1 MLAVQQPPRAPLL
14 LAALAYAVGLW
25 IGKYAWRAPLWWLIA
40 ACFFIFAAAYFVRRR
55 TAISKALVFGALL
68 FAGALA
74 IQTRTAAQADDP
86 RIWEGEAN
94 PTEVIGWPSRSAPAG
109 RR

>member
-1 MLAVQQPPRAPLL
+1 ML

-25 IGKYAWRAPLWWLIA
+25 IGKYAWRPPLWWLIA
-40 ACFFIFAAAYFVRRR
+40 ACFFIFAAAYFVRRS
-55 TAISKALVFGALL
+55 AISKALVFGALL